1 MTSLVFDTDVL
12 STFGKIK
19 RLDLLEK
26 LFPYADFSIPTSV
39 NNELFK
45 AKDCGY
51 EFVGHI
57 TDSRIF
63 EVTLLRQEE
72 VGFLEKLRD
81 EQRKLGPGGRGCA
94 VLDGCNIS

>member
-26 LFPYADFSIPTSV
+26 LFPGADFSIPTSV

-45 AKDCGY
+45 AKDCGIENNLY
-51 EFVGHI
+51 ELYI
-57 TDSRIF
+57 I
-63 EVTLLRQEE
+63 
-72 VGFLEKLRD
+72 
-81 EQRKLGPGGRGCA
+81 
-94 VLDGCNIS
+94 